1 MSEPDSEH
9 HEDDDVQNDAVIA
22 SAFRASL
29 IVIML
34 LGLPVIG
41 FPIYLNIEK
50 AKEKATEV
58 EVTLPETRQSN
69 DEAMPSLPMIDVRE
83 SSGVVF
89 DHESGRDGE
98 KLLPE
103 TMGSGVAVFDYNNDG
118 HLDLLFVN
126 SSRWSWASDG
136 PKSTPSKLYAGDG
149 KFHFEDVSVD
159 AGFDFTLYGMGVAVG
174 DYDNDGDTD
183 VFLSAVG
190 ANRLLRNDGGTFV
203 DVTDEAGVAGENDAW
218 GTSCGFLDYD
228 NDGLLD
234 LFVCNYVSWSKEA
247 DLSQNFTL
255 DGESRAYGPPKAFSG
270 FYSYLYHNDGD
281 GKFSDVSESAGI
293 QIRNDDTGV
302 PLGKA
307 MGVAPVDFNGD
318 GWIDIIVAN
327 DTVRN
332 FLFQNN
338 RDGTFAEV
346 GRLSGIAFDRSTGN
360 ARGAM
365 GIDTAQFRDDG
376 TLAIGIGNFANEA
389 SALYMARPG
398 KQQFIDAAMYTGF
411 GPPTRQG
418 LTFGLFFFDVD
429 LDGRLDV
436 LGANGHLEEEISKTQ
451 KTQRYAQPPQLF
463 WNAGR
468 DAKSELVL
476 VPESNTGPA
485 FYEPIV
491 GRGAAFGDF
500 DEDGDQDIVISVSD
514 GSPSIFRND
523 QSTGNHWL
531 RIELEGTEC
540 NRDAIGAVIELS
552 SGDRTLTRGLMP
564 TRSYLSQCE
573 AGVTFGLGTETTVDR
588 LRVTWPGGGSEIFS
602 VDGVDQVIQLRQG
615 EGTPEADDAGST
627 PTGDAS

>member
-1 MSEPDSEH
+1 MTDSDPHSDAE
-9 HEDDDVQNDAVIA
+9 EDVQNDAVIA

-34 LGLPVIG
+34 LGLPIIG
-41 FPIYLNIEK
+41 FLIYLNIEK
-50 AKEKATEV
+50 AKEQSTEV
-58 EVTLPETRQSN
+58 DVTLPETRQSN
-69 DEAMPSLPMIDVRE
+69 EQSMPSLAMTEMRD
-83 SSGVVF
+83 SSGIAF
-89 DHESGRDGE
+89 DHESGREGE

-103 TMGSGVAVFDYNNDG
+103 TMGSGVAVLDYNNDG
-118 HLDLLFVN
+118 HLDLLLVN
-126 SSRWSWASDG
+126 SSLWPWSEGEPQSS
-136 PKSTPSKLYAGDG
+136 PCKLYAGDG
-149 KFHFEDVSVD
+149 SFHFTDVSEE
-159 AGFDFTLYGMGVAVG
+159 AGFAFTSYGMGVAVG

-190 ANRLLRNDGGTFV
+190 ENRLLRNDGGAFV
-203 DVTDEAGVAGENDAW
+203 DVTGDAGVAGAKDAW
-218 GTSCGFLDYD
+218 GTSCGFFDFD

-270 FYSYLYHNDGD
+270 YFSYLYHNDGN
-281 GKFSDVSESAGI
+281 GQFSDVSEKAGI
-293 QIRNDDTGV
+293 QIRNDDTNV

-307 MGVAPVDFNGD
+307 MGVAPVDINGD
-318 GWIDIIVAN
+318 GWIDIVVAN

-338 RDGTFAEV
+338 RDGTFTEV
-346 GRLSGIAFDRSTGN
+346 GRLTGIAFDRSTGN

-398 KQQFIDAAMYTGF
+398 KKQFIDAAMYTGF

-418 LTFGLFFFDVD
+418 LTFGFFFFDVD

-468 DAKSELVL
+468 GAKSELVL
-476 VPESNTGPA
+476 VPEANTGPS
-485 FYEPIV
+485 FYQPIV
-491 GRGAAFGDF
+491 GRGAVFGDF

-514 GSPSIFRND
+514 GTPAIFRND
-523 QSTGNHWL
+523 QATENHWL
-531 RIELEGTEC
+531 RLELEGVDC
-540 NRDAIGAVIELS
+540 NRDAIGAVIELAL
-552 SGDRTLTRGLMP
+552 GDRILTRALMP

-573 AGVTFGLGTETTVDR
+573 SGVTFGLGSETQVDSITVR
-588 LRVTWPGGGSEIFS
+588 WPGGDREIFS
-602 VDGVDQVIQLRQG
+602 VDGVDEVLELRQG
-615 EGTPEADDAGST
+615 EGTPSGDDSSGEQS
-627 PTGDAS
+627 